1 MLSIEILGQIFEL
14 ISETDK
20 DNANNEKN
28 IAFFTLLRSSR
39 LCSLWRE
46 IIINLLL
53 VWVRVVNLNS
63 FA

>member
-1 MLSIEILGQIFEL
+1 MLSIEIIGHIFEL
-14 ISETDK
+14 ISETDE
-20 DNANNEKN
+20 DDAYEKN

-53 VWVRVVNLNS
+53 LWVRVVNLNS